1 MKTAPDIAAILKLLR
16 KTYPDAKCSL
26 DHENPLELMV
36 ATQLS
41 AQCTDERVNI
51 VTKSLFRKYRTATDY
66 ANAPLRELE
75 QDIRSTGFYRNKARN
90 IQNAC
95 RKLVERHGGK
105 VPDTMEALR
114 ELDGIGRKTANVIL
128 ATAFGKN
135 EGIAVDTHVTRLSRR
150 LGLTKHRDPQKI
162 EQDLMKLAPRKEWD
176 NLSLRL
182 IYHGRARCTARKPDC
197 ENCEL
202 AEVCPKIGVSRR
214 PALRDEAP
222 L

>member
-1 MKTAPDIAAILKLLR
+1 MKSTPPIAAILNLLR
-16 KTYPDAKCSL
+16 KTYPDARCSL
-26 DHENPLELMV
+26 DHRNPLELMV

-41 AQCTDERVNI
+41 AQCTDERVNL
-51 VTKSLFRKYRTATDY
+51 VTKELFRKYRTAADY
-66 ANAPLRELE
+66 ANAPLRQLE
-75 QDIRSTGFYRNKARN
+75 QDIHSTGFYRNKARN

-95 RKLVERHGGK
+95 RKIEERHGGK

-114 ELDGIGRKTANVIL
+114 DLDGVGRKTANVIL

-135 EGIAVDTHVTRLSRR
+135 EGIAVDTHVTRLSHR
-150 LGLTKHRDPQKI
+150 LGLTKHRDPKKI

-182 IYHGRARCTARKPDC
+182 IYHGRARCVARKPDC

-202 AEVCPKIGVSRR
+202 AEVCPKIGVRTRS
-214 PALRDEAP
+214 
-222 L
+222 